1 MRLFGRFS
9 LSPDNDVTCSPHI
22 HSRVRYSSVVRLAGT
37 QPRHRNVG
45 AVSNAGFLWLMAA
58 LASLGYAFAVRL
70 PSVGSD
76 VRLYTAF
83 ADFFNQHGALPRAG
97 EVVGADQFASTYAD
111 FPALSL
117 RVYQLLALFGPA
129 PHSLVWAAYLLIPL
143 TIVLMVVGCHGARI
157 GLTPTTARTLA
168 VVGLFMGILCAR
180 FYEDKAFLLWLP
192 LAIFL
197 LASVSTLASAAATGL
212 FAGWT
217 GLVPFGPL
225 LAAWQEGTGRLKRF
239 LVTLAVAASV
249 ALSAGTASFT
259 LLSNRQARES
269 GSTFWFGFWSFLPAL
284 DTTGFRLGFAL
295 MASAI
300 IFVAFQRRWLTFPAA
315 FSASAFIVMTSSNS
329 FQHTRI
335 MMLLPLAV
343 FLISGTRWR
352 VTYLIALLGWACVP
366 LIDFFGY
373 GYIFAGVGLSDA
385 QQLFLALYTNIPVV
399 IFYALTMFAVA
410 HGFSRSRTDSGSL
423 STDDPEEPLPPLVA
437 VSAPH
442 GG

>member
-1 MRLFGRFS
+1 M
-9 LSPDNDVTCSPHI
+9 I
-22 HSRVRYSSVVRLAGT
+22 
-37 QPRHRNVG
+37 
-45 AVSNAGFLWLMAA
+45 
-58 LASLGYAFAVRL
+58 
-70 PSVGSD
+70 
-76 VRLYTAF
+76 
-83 ADFFNQHGALPRAG
+83 
-97 EVVGADQFASTYAD
+97 
-111 FPALSL
+111 
-117 RVYQLLALFGPA
+117 
-129 PHSLVWAAYLLIPL
+129 
-143 TIVLMVVGCHGARI
+143 VGCQGPRI
-157 GLTPTTARTLA
+157 GLNRTSARTLA
-168 VVGLFMGILCAR
+168 VVGLSMGIMCAR

-192 LAIFL
+192 LVVFL
-197 LASVSTLASAAATGL
+197 LASVSSTASAVATGV

-217 GLVPFGPL
+217 GLVPLGPF
-225 LAAWQEGTGRLKRF
+225 LAAWQDHRGRGKRF
-239 LVTLAVAASV
+239 
-249 ALSAGTASFT
+249 ALSIVSAMVVSLAAGMASLT
-259 LLSNRQARES
+259 LLSNRQAREA
-269 GSTFWFGFWSFLPAL
+269 GATFWFGFWRYIPTL
-284 DTTGFRLGFAL
+284 DSSTMRLVFMLG
-295 MASAI
+295 ASAL

-373 GYIFAGVGLSDA
+373 GYIFAGVGLSEA

-399 IFYALTMFAVA
+399 IFYALTVFAVA